1 MQPIWS
7 VAKPPVSVQVG
18 YYNINKTDEQL
29 CGENHK
35 WHVEQLG
42 RDCVEAMKLNHL
54 GMLCL
59 CGVGSNRLDK
69 SLDAHLGN
77 STGFRDKYG
86 QQDVSRWLK
95 EIIQE
100 CCKTSM
106 NLEAHVLGPY
116 AILLDTNIC
125 CFHTSPSLTEP
136 LVTYDDDHSY
146 RRAVHSV
153 IQVQSHGA
161 PIEVWVHHAESCPGR
176 GYSAFAREQ
185 TMEYFF
191 RNMSGS
197 GIVGGDLNMSKI
209 GVRQALDTW
218 SSRTTRTKEDREQRY
233 KAWQIHS
240 LLEAQHG
247 DLALSRG
254 LTATQISETLVGGKE
269 HELVVVQINLED
281 LPEQKRP
288 TLEPSSDARESSVA
302 EPAPAARCLNE
313 DSRALKFLT
322 AIDEAA
328 HASSSKGHPA
338 QAELLRE
345 LLRDLVKSLWW
356 GDIMRVPTG
365 DVRYLD
371 EEKHHEFAIAKLDQV
386 IDLVAEI
393 RMAWINS
400 PESVGQFDHVAGRRL
415 GQLTG
420 DLTENE
426 ISKCHN
432 HWMNSLVWM
441 TDEKRRQYKYLK
453 QQQEEIDKKKGKA
466 KGKGK
471 GKLHAKGKGKGK
483 GKEKR
488 EPGPG
493 QQAQQLKKK
502 SFNVYCFQASGSK
515 QFLMA
520 LVRQPSFLNAE
531 NLEKLLHDW
540 REIKQSDEYKTAVE
554 QSNKRTH
561 EQTMQKT
568 ELQNLRMKISRL
580 RRQGTDT
587 QEFDELLEA
596 KQKKYGRSKQHRPPG
611 AYLAS
616 NTIFS
621 EHLA

>member
-1 MQPIWS
+1 MQPKRS

-29 CGENHK
+29 CGENHE

-42 RDCVEAMKLNHL
+42 RDCVEAMKLNDL

-59 CGVGSNRLDK
+59 CGVGTNRLDK

-95 EIIQE
+95 DIIQE

-209 GVRQALDTW
+209 GVRHALHTW
-218 SSRTTRTKEDREQRY
+218 SSRTTRTKEDSEQRY
-233 KAWQIHS
+233 KAWQVHS
-240 LLEAQHG
+240 LLDAQHG

-328 HASSSKGHPA
+328 HASSSTGHPA

-356 GDIMRVPTG
+356 GELMRVPTD

-400 PESVGQFDHVAGRRL
+400 PESVHEVDHVAGRRL

-441 TDEKRRQYKYLK
+441 TDEKRRQYNYLK
-453 QQQEEIDKKKGKA
+453 QQQEEINKKKARPRGKA
-466 KGKGK
+466 RGSSTRRARARAR
-471 GKLHAKGKGKGK
+471 AK
-483 GKEKR
+483 R
-488 EPGPG
+488 
-493 QQAQQLKKK
+493 
-502 SFNVYCFQASGSK
+502 NVN
-515 QFLMA
+515 
-520 LVRQPSFLNAE
+520 LVQG
-531 NLEKLLHDW
+531 
-540 REIKQSDEYKTAVE
+540 
-554 QSNKRTH
+554 
-561 EQTMQKT
+561 
-568 ELQNLRMKISRL
+568 SRL
-580 RRQGTDT
+580 NSSRRRASTYIAFKPAGASSSSS
-587 QEFDELLEA
+587 LSCA
-596 KQKKYGRSKQHRPPG
+596 SPRS
-611 AYLAS
+611 
-616 NTIFS
+616 
-621 EHLA
+621 

>member
-1 MQPIWS
+1 MQPKRS

-29 CGENHK
+29 CCENHEM
-35 WHVEQLG
+35 HVEQLG
-42 RDCVEAMKLNHL
+42 RDCVEAMKLNDL

-59 CGVGSNRLDK
+59 CGVGTNRLDK

-86 QQDVSRWLK
+86 EQDVSRWLK
-95 EIIQE
+95 QVIQE

-106 NLEAHVLGPY
+106 NLEAYVLGPY
-116 AILLDTNIC
+116 AIVLDKSVC
-125 CFHTSPSLTEP
+125 CFETSPRLTDP
-136 LVTYDDDHSY
+136 LVTQPGTDHTY

-209 GVRQALDTW
+209 GVRHALDTW
-218 SSRTTRTKEDREQRY
+218 SSRTTRTQEDSDQRY
-233 KAWQIHS
+233 NAWQVHS
-240 LLEAQHG
+240 LLDAQHG
-247 DLALSRG
+247 DLAVSRG
-254 LTATQISETLVGGKE
+254 LTATQISETSVGGDE

-281 LPEQKRP
+281 LPKQKRP

-302 EPAPAARCLNE
+302 QPAPAARRLSE
-313 DSRALKFLT
+313 DSRARKFL
-322 AIDEAA
+322 AALDEAA
-328 HASSSKGHPA
+328 HASSSTGHPA
-338 QAELLRE
+338 QAALLRE
-345 LLRDLVKSLWW
+345 LVKSLWW
-356 GDIMRVPTG
+356 GELMRVPTD

-386 IDLVAEI
+386 IDLVVKI

-426 ISKCHN
+426 IPKCHN
-432 HWMNSLVWM
+432 HWMNSLEWM
-441 TDEKRRQYKYLK
+441 TDDKRRQYLWLK
-453 QQQEEIDKKKGKA
+453 QEQEEINKKKARPRGKA
-466 KGKGK
+466 RGSSTRRAR
-471 GKLHAKGKGKGK
+471 AK
-483 GKEKR
+483 R
-488 EPGPG
+488 
-493 QQAQQLKKK
+493 
-502 SFNVYCFQASGSK
+502 NVV
-515 QFLMA
+515 
-520 LVRQPSFLNAE
+520 LVQG
-531 NLEKLLHDW
+531 
-540 REIKQSDEYKTAVE
+540 
-554 QSNKRTH
+554 
-561 EQTMQKT
+561 
-568 ELQNLRMKISRL
+568 SRL
-580 RRQGTDT
+580 NSSRRRASTYIAFKPAGASSSSS
-587 QEFDELLEA
+587 LSCA
-596 KQKKYGRSKQHRPPG
+596 SPRS
-611 AYLAS
+611 
-616 NTIFS
+616 
-621 EHLA
+621 

>member
-7 VAKPPVSVQVG
+7 VAKPPVSVEVG

-59 CGVGSNRLDK
+59 CGVGTNRLDK

-209 GVRQALDTW
+209 GVRHALDTW

-313 DSRALKFLT
+313 DSRARKFL
-322 AIDEAA
+322 AALDEAA
-328 HASSSKGHPA
+328 HASSSTGHPA
-338 QAELLRE
+338 QAALLRE
-345 LLRDLVKSLWW
+345 LVKSLWW
-356 GDIMRVPTG
+356 GELMRVPTN
-365 DVRYLD
+365 DVWHLD
-371 EEKHHEFAIAKLDQV
+371 AEKHHDFAIAKLDQL
-386 IDLVAEI
+386 IELVVTI
-393 RMAWINS
+393 RMAWIDS
-400 PESVGQFDHVAGRRL
+400 PESEETRNVAGRRL
-415 GQLTG
+415 EELQG
-420 DLTENE
+420 DLSEKE
-426 ISKCHN
+426 IPSCHN
-432 HWMNSLVWM
+432 YYMNSLVWM
-441 TDEKRRQYKYLK
+441 SEEKRAEYDWLK
-453 QQQEEIDKKKGKA
+453 HEQEESKKEKGKA

-471 GKLHAKGKGKGK
+471 SKLHAKGKGKD
-483 GKEKR
+483 KEKR
-488 EPGPG
+488 GPG
-493 QQAQQLKKK
+493 VLH
-502 SFNVYCFQASGSK
+502 
-515 QFLMA
+515 
-520 LVRQPSFLNAE
+520 
-531 NLEKLLHDW
+531 NL
-540 REIKQSDEYKTAVE
+540 Y
-554 QSNKRTH
+554 
-561 EQTMQKT
+561 
-568 ELQNLRMKISRL
+568 
-580 RRQGTDT
+580 
-587 QEFDELLEA
+587 
-596 KQKKYGRSKQHRPPG
+596 
-611 AYLAS
+611 
-616 NTIFS
+616 
-621 EHLA
+621 